1 MSKRRL
7 RSWAEEFDDE
17 ATECTLT
24 HGGRCRAIA
33 GDVEE
38 DLADVSATGFGK
50 QRRQL
55 GVERIEA
62 LSNDGFSEM
71 ECSVGSHRYHDTETW

>member
-38 DLADVSATGFGK
+38 DLADV
-50 QRRQL
+50 
-55 GVERIEA
+55 
-62 LSNDGFSEM
+62 
-71 ECSVGSHRYHDTETW
+71 